1 MFLGICDYEIG
12 ILERMMVC
20 GSQQAEPRSHT
31 NQGET
36 RAASTLSV
44 PPGSNMSP
52 PTLLL
57 VSYLCAAHSLPKV
70 TWGTRGAAS
79 NIYQEGAEG
88 IVFRI
93 STGSNVFLLQNFQTR
108 SEAQRASYPV
118 RNGAVSLGLK
128 RPWREA
134 DHSPPFSAVGKN

>member
-36 RAASTLSV
+36 RAASKLSV
-44 PPGSNMSP
+44 PPGSNTSP
-52 PTLLL
+52 PALLL

-79 NIYQEGAEG
+79 NFYQEAAEG

-93 STGSNVFLLQNFQTR
+93 STGAMYFFSKTFRPALRPNEPPTQCITERFLW
-108 SEAQRASYPV
+108 A
-118 RNGAVSLGLK
+118 
-128 RPWREA
+128 
-134 DHSPPFSAVGKN
+134 